1 MTATITTDQV
11 RRDLIEGREI
21 ALLDVREEG
30 PFSLAHPLFAVSVP
44 FGRIEIKVLEL
55 VPRLT
60 VPVVVYDDGEGLAE
74 PAAER
79 LRRLGYTDV
88 SLLEGGLTGWK
99 AAGGEVYRDVNV
111 PSKAFGELVETSRH
125 TPSLPATAVKAL
137 IDSKADIVI
146 LDARRFE
153 EYRTMSIPGGISV
166 PGAELVYRVGEIA
179 PSPDTLVIVNC
190 AGRTRSIIGTQ
201 SLVNAGI
208 PNRVAAL
215 RNGTIGW
222 TIAGLTLDGG
232 QTRRF
237 PPVSGE
243 AKARARAAARDVA
256 DRAGVGRIDRAK
268 LDAWTRDEGRTLFL
282 FDVRNPEEYEAG
294 HLPGF
299 RSAPGGQLVQATDD
313 YVGVRGARLV
323 LADDD
328 GVRADMTASWLA
340 QMGWD
345 VHVLEGGIGA
355 EGVEAGFPAKLVAPP
370 PETSAPFISPG
381 DLRGLLEQD
390 GTVLADLALSP
401 DYKAGHTPGAWFVI
415 RSRFGAALERLPRFK
430 RLVLT
435 SPDGALA
442 RFAAAEVEALTRTT
456 PLLLD
461 GGTAAWKQAGLP
473 IEFGF
478 THPAS
483 DADDVYKRPYEGT
496 DNSLGA
502 MQGYIDWELELVAQ
516 LERDGTHRFR
526 VI

>member
-1 MTATITTDQV
+1 MTATVTTDQV
-11 RRDLIEGREI
+11 RSDLIEGREI
-21 ALLDVREEG
+21 ALLDTREEG
-30 PFSLAHPLFAVSVP
+30 PFSLAHPLFAVSIP
-44 FGRIEIKVLEL
+44 LGRIEIKVLEL

-79 LRRLGYTDV
+79 LIGLGYTDV
-88 SLLEGGLTGWK
+88 SVLEGGLSGWK

-111 PSKAFGELVETSRH
+111 PSKAFGELVETHRH
-125 TPSLPATAVKAL
+125 TPSLPAAEVKSL
-137 IDSKADIVI
+137 IDAKADIVI

-166 PGAELVYRVGEIA
+166 PGAELVYRVGDIA

-345 VHVLEGGIGA
+345 VHVLEGGIGDQGL
-355 EGVEAGFPAKLVAPP
+355 ETGRRDKPVAPL
-370 PETSAPFISPG
+370 PETSARIVTPQE
-381 DLRGLLEQD
+381 LRELLNED
-390 GTVLADLALSP
+390 GTVLVDLALSP
-401 DYKAGHTPGAWFVI
+401 EYRAGHIPGAWFAI
-415 RSRFGAALERLPRFK
+415 RSRFSAALERLPRFR

-442 RFAAAEVEALTRTT
+442 RFAAAEVETLTGAA

-461 GGTAAWKQAGLP
+461 GGTAAWKGAGLP
-473 IEFGF
+473 LESGV

-483 DADDVYKRPYEGT
+483 DPDDVYKRPYEGT
-496 DNSLGA
+496 DNSLVA

>member
-1 MTATITTDQV
+1 MTATITTDRV

-232 QTRRF
+232 QTAGFRR
-237 PPVSGE
+237 S
-243 AKARARAAARDVA
+243 AARP
-256 DRAGVGRIDRAK
+256 GRR
-268 LDAWTRDEGRTLFL
+268 
-282 FDVRNPEEYEAG
+282 
-294 HLPGF
+294 
-299 RSAPGGQLVQATDD
+299 Q
-313 YVGVRGARLV
+313 
-323 LADDD
+323 
-328 GVRADMTASWLA
+328 
-340 QMGWD
+340 
-345 VHVLEGGIGA
+345 
-355 EGVEAGFPAKLVAPP
+355 APP
-370 PETSAPFISPG
+370 PAPSPTGPKSDASTAPRSIPGSTTATGRCSCSTCAIRRNTKPGISPASGRRPAVSSSRRPTTTSACAA
-381 DLRGLLEQD
+381 RG
-390 GTVLADLALSP
+390 
-401 DYKAGHTPGAWFVI
+401 WCW
-415 RSRFGAALERLPRFK
+415 
-430 RLVLT
+430 
-435 SPDGALA
+435 
-442 RFAAAEVEALTRTT
+442 RTT
-456 PLLLD
+456 M
-461 GGTAAWKQAGLP
+461 
-473 IEFGF
+473 
-478 THPAS
+478 AS
-483 DADDVYKRPYEGT
+483 GPT
-496 DNSLGA
+496 
-502 MQGYIDWELELVAQ
+502 
-516 LERDGTHRFR
+516 
-526 VI
+526 